1 MSTCWKVA
9 AGSTLARKC
18 TVSGQGHMLTAKLF
32 AALASI
38 LAIFAFLV
46 RGGIPPSRLYFH
58 TTNFVLAPFH
68 WQLIGALVCA
78 TLALIYF
85 AVAQWMPPPLNQSMG
100 LVSFTFIALAFAVW
114 LTASFS
120 IGRDSPPSNWQIGTL
135 FGAILSFLCGCA
147 LFAVNVAWALFRRFR
162 VRFSFR

>member
-1 MSTCWKVA
+1 
-9 AGSTLARKC
+9 
-18 TVSGQGHMLTAKLF
+18 MLTAKLF

-46 RGGIPPSRLYFH
+46 RGGILPSMGLYFH
-58 TTNFVLAPFH
+58 TTKFVVAPFH

-78 TLALIYF
+78 TLALIHF

-100 LVSFTFIALAFAVW
+100 LVSFTFIAFAFAVW

-120 IGRDSPPSNWQIGTL
+120 IGRGSLPSNWQIGTL
-135 FGAILSFLCGCA
+135 FGAIFGFLFGCA
-147 LFAVNVAWALFRRFR
+147 LFAVNVAWTLFRRFR
-162 VRFSFR
+162 VRFCFH